1 MGVSAMRK
9 PPFPILVPHS
19 YLLDELQRIQQE
31 KCLRYL
37 AVQFFFS
44 GLRTGEVTAI
54 KEVHH
59 G

>member
-1 MGVSAMRK
+1 MRK